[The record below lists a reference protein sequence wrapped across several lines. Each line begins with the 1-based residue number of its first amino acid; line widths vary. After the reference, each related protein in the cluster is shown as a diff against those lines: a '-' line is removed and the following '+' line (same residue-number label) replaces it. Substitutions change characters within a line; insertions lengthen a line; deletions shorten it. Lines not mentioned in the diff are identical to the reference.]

1 MKLFFQDDYD
11 SAISSQG
18 QSLVEATLQMYK
30 DVQVQ
35 FLPTP
40 LKCHYMFNLRDFA
53 RVIQGV
59 KLVPNTH
66 LRDPNKLIRLW
77 CHEVYRVFYDRMV
90 DEDDRKTFF
99 NIVKQNCQSHYKVDL
114 TKILFPHVLAG
125 SSVVNDEHLR
135 TICFGDYM
143 HPEADKKTYD
153 EIPDVTLLTK
163 AMEHYLKEYNNAS
176 KAPMPLVMFRYSKI

>member
-1 MKLFFQDDYD
+1 MKLSFQDDYD
-11 SAISSQG
+11 SAISTQG
-18 QSLVEATLQMYK
+18 QALVEATLQMYK
-30 DVQVQ
+30 DVQAQ

-40 LKCHYMFNLRDFA
+40 VKCHYMFNLRDFA

-90 DEDDRKTFF
+90 DEDDRVSFF
-99 NIVKQNCQSHYKVDL
+99 NLVKANGQDQFKVDL
-114 TKILFPHVLAG
+114 TKILFPHVLGGA
-125 SSVVNDEHLR
+125 SVVTDEHLR

-143 HPEADKKTYD
+143 HPEAEKKVS
-153 EIPDVTLLTK
+153 IF
-163 AMEHYLKEYNNAS
+163 LKT
-176 KAPMPLVMFRYSKI
+176 

>member
-1 MKLFFQDDYD
+1 M
-11 SAISSQG
+11 G
-18 QSLVEATLQMYK
+18 HSLVEATLQLYK
-30 DVQVQ
+30 DVQKF

-53 RVIQGV
+53 NVIQGV

-66 LRDPNKLIRLW
+66 LRDPNKLVRLW

-90 DEDDRKTFF
+90 DVDDRVSFF
-99 NIVKQNCQSHYKVDL
+99 NVVKQNCQGHFKVDL

-125 SSVVNDEHLR
+125 ASVVNDEHLR

-143 HPEADKKTYD
+143 HPESEKKVYD
-153 EIPDVTLLTK
+153 EIPDVSLLTK
-163 AMEHYLKEYNNAS
+163 AMEHYLKEYNIAC
-176 KAPMPLVMFRYSKI
+176 KATMPLVMFR